1 MDLNILGMV
10 DKRNIFLLLGVYCN
24 NPKLILDDKYAT
36 NTNDYNESFHK
47 MIFGAIYNIAK
58 KGSVTKITSIEIEN
72 ELASFES
79 TMSLWKSNN
88 GADYIERAIEETE
101 DKVFNVGMYYD
112 NVRKYSILRQASE
125 VLKMDVTFLYDEND
139 ENKIKM
145 FNEMDSNNVLAIFL
159 DKFNS
164 FKEMW
169 KSLFGDNFGFHVGD
183 NIDET
188 LDNCRN
194 RDTSFGYPFQS
205 QYMTT
210 AFRGMKSKKFLLRS
224 SVSGGGKSRNS
235 LAEACNIASDKI
247 YDWTSHKWVST
258 GTKSAVLFISTELM
272 PEELQTCLLA
282 HISGIDEDRI
292 VEWKNITEEENK
304 ILEESAIVV
313 KESVLLGE
321 YMPDFTIVS
330 IEEKISEY
338 VINNNITHCFFD
350 YINDSPS
357 LYSYYIQKTGV
368 RLQTH
373 QILFL
378 FSASLKQ
385 LANKYSIY
393 LGSATQ
399 MSSNWKDEKDA
410 NALKGSKAIAEKAD
424 GGILGIPVSSA
435 DLKKLKPILETGFYE
450 EPNMAY
456 YIYKNRGNRWNNI
469 IIWTRLNMG
478 TVREKDCFVTDNDY
492 KIVDNIEKTL
502 LEFTLEDVGKTSL
515 IEVEDLDNVKNYV
528 DEFNKI
534 KAQE

>member
-1 MDLNILGMV
+1 VTVNISGMV

-24 NPKLILDDKYAT
+24 NPKLILNDKYET
-36 NTNDYNESFHK
+36 NANDYSEAFHK
-47 MIFGAIYNIAK
+47 MVFGAIYNIAK
-58 KGSVTKITSIEIEN
+58 KGSVSKITSIEIEN
-72 ELASFES
+72 ELAQFES
-79 TMSLWKSNN
+79 TISLWRNNN

-101 DKVFNVGMYYD
+101 DKLLNIGMYYD

-125 VLKMDVTFLYDEND
+125 MLKMDVSFLYDEND
-139 ENKIKM
+139 ENKIKT
-145 FNEMDSNNVLAIFL
+145 FTEMDSNKVLGIFL
-159 DKFNS
+159 DRFNN
-164 FKEMW
+164 FKGMW
-169 KSLFGDNFGFHVGD
+169 KSSFGDNFSFHAGD
-183 NIDET
+183 NIRET
-188 LDNCRN
+188 LKNCKN
-194 RDTSFGYPFQS
+194 KDTSFGYPFQS

-210 AFRGMKSKKFLLRS
+210 AFRGMKSKKFILRS
-224 SVSGGGKSRNS
+224 SISGGGKTRNS
-235 LAEACNIASDKI
+235 LAEACNIASDRI
-247 YDWTSHKWVST
+247 YDWSKHEWIST
-258 GTKSAVLFISTELM
+258 GTKSPVLFISTELM

-292 VEWKNITEEENK
+292 VEWKDITEEEER
-304 ILEESAIVV
+304 ILEESTGIVE
-313 KESVLLGE
+313 ESILLGE

-338 VINNNITHCFFD
+338 VINHNITHCFFD

-385 LANKYSIY
+385 LANKYNIY

-399 MSSNWKDEKDA
+399 MSSNWKEEKDA

-424 GGILGIPVSSA
+424 GGILAIPVSSP
-435 DLKKLKPILETGFYE
+435 DLKKLKPIMETGFYD

-469 IIWTRLNMG
+469 IVWTRINMG

-492 KIVDNIEKTL
+492 KLVDNIEKTL
-502 LEFTLEDVGKTSL
+502 LEFTLDDIGDTSL
-515 IEVEDLDNVKNYV
+515 MEIEDLENVKNYV
-528 DEFNKI
+528 DEFNKV

>member
-1 MDLNILGMV
+1 MV

-24 NPKLILDDKYAT
+24 NPKLILNDKYET
-36 NTNDYNESFHK
+36 NANDYSEAFHK
-47 MIFGAIYNIAK
+47 MVFGAIYNIAK
-58 KGSVTKITSIEIEN
+58 KGSVSKITSIEIEN
-72 ELASFES
+72 ELAQFES
-79 TMSLWKSNN
+79 TISLWKNNN

-101 DKVFNVGMYYD
+101 DKLLNIGMYYD

-125 VLKMDVTFLYDEND
+125 TLKMDVNFLYDEND
-139 ENKIKM
+139 ENKIKA
-145 FNEMDSNNVLAIFL
+145 FNEMDSNKVLGIFL
-159 DKFNS
+159 DRFNN
-164 FKEMW
+164 FKGMW
-169 KSLFGDNFGFHVGD
+169 KSSFGDNFSFHAGD
-183 NIDET
+183 SIRET
-188 LDNCRN
+188 LENCKN
-194 RDTSFGYPFQS
+194 KDTSFGYPFQS
-205 QYMTT
+205 RYMTT
-210 AFRGMKSKKFLLRS
+210 AFRGMKSKKFILRS
-224 SVSGGGKSRNS
+224 SISGGGKTRNS
-235 LAEACNIASDKI
+235 LAEACNIASDRI
-247 YDWTSHKWVST
+247 YDWSKREWIST
-258 GTKSAVLFISTELM
+258 GTKSPVLFISTELT

-292 VEWKNITEEENK
+292 VEWKDITEDEEK
-304 ILEESAIVV
+304 ILEESANIVE
-313 KESVLLGE
+313 ESILLGE

-338 VINNNITHCFFD
+338 VINHNITHCFFD

-385 LANKYSIY
+385 LANKYNIY

-399 MSSNWKDEKDA
+399 MSSNWKEEKDA

-424 GGILGIPVSSA
+424 GGILAIPVSSP
-435 DLKKLKPILETGFYE
+435 DLKKLKPIMETGFYD

-469 IIWTRLNMG
+469 IIWTRINMG

-492 KIVDNIEKTL
+492 KLVDNIEKTL
-502 LEFTLEDVGKTSL
+502 LEFTLDDIGDTGL
-515 IEVEDLDNVKNYV
+515 IEVEDLENVKNYV
-528 DEFNKI
+528 DEFNKV